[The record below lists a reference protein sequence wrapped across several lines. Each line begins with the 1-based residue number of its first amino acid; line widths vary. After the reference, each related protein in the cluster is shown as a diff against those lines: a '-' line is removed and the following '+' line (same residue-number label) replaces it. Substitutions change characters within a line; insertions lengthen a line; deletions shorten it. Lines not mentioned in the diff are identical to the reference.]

1 MVQLKLLGKDIK
13 EALPNGSLH
22 SLQNKDEYV
31 ATLNGIPMKMYEQAH
46 FTVEEWNALA
56 PTGYKK
62 CSFMFTIPFH
72 ECIQTDVISF
82 LGRGKE
88 YRELVMQNYLLSLAF
103 LQRCRLPL
111 EYTMNFW
118 TLHQFPLE
126 AVPNFTI
133 LSDLFDEHYKK
144 WDPLNENDTEKTV
157 RDKRRN
163 SKTCF
168 EIMVFWLRN
177 N

>member
-1 MVQLKLLGKDIK
+1 MGV
-13 EALPNGSLH
+13 LH

-103 LQRCRLPL
+103 TKMSIAFRIHYEFL
-111 EYTMNFW
+111 
-118 TLHQFPLE
+118 
-126 AVPNFTI
+126 
-133 LSDLFDEHYKK
+133 DLASIPFGG
-144 WDPLNENDTEKTV
+144 
-157 RDKRRN
+157 
-163 SKTCF
+163 CA
-168 EIMVFWLRN
+168 
-177 N
+177 